1 MKIYGK
7 GKKHQIWCL
16 GPPWFPSTRDH
27 MIPPVVSNLRLE
39 CDKCLLQKIVLLN
52 RTGGTISYTVDTLN
66 HSRQESVVVVVVGNM
81 MALLLDRSQ
90 SRGWRARRIP
100 TNLSIL
106 AFVVLLCLV
115 ASGVGFYKS
124 IHLVTIT
131 TEYHNNNGDNTQGS
145 SLEFLSITRFFD
157 QLTASGRSKA
167 LLPDLREGRSQ
178 RFPTVEE
185 RVRIYMGHWYL
196 PPCDPT
202 KYGILYQYNYSDHTV
217 HLLIQSTTSQ
227 NSNNNVTDNATSAAS
242 ESIATSSLVISTNA
256 GSHLFFAKQSDYQ
269 QCDKTYRRDMRVQRE
284 CIDIRKSVPFS
295 LLWNQSANNNN
306 KSPTMIRQ
314 IQENHEQSQPPPPIL
329 LRIADGPRM
338 HLVPSFHYCRV
349 IQAAPRYENNNNASC
364 KTNVTA
370 ASPKHLSPIVWNLNS
385 DRFYGALHHVAGR
398 DSLWH
403 EKKDVAVFRGALT
416 GGKKADAKDDTA
428 AACQHYPRCRVVLMY
443 HNSTRVDSKLTG
455 ERLVRQRLRNHT
467 VNGVQVLGERLS
479 MSDLLRYKALI
490 FLPGNG
496 MFHLFHLLIVVV
508 KIHLLL
514 LTGD

>member
-1 MKIYGK
+1 MV
-7 GKKHQIWCL
+7 
-16 GPPWFPSTRDH
+16 PPWFINTFQ
-27 MIPPVVSNLRLE
+27 I
-39 CDKCLLQKIVLLN
+39 CDWSVTGACYLLL
-52 RTGGTISYTVDTLN
+52 TVDTLN
-66 HSRQESVVVVVVGNM
+66 HSRQESTVVVVVGNM

-90 SRGWRARRIP
+90 SRGWRARIIP

-131 TEYHNNNGDNTQGS
+131 TEYHNNNGDNKQGS

-157 QLTASGRSKA
+157 QLTTSGRSKP

-202 KYGILYQYNYSDHTV
+202 KNGILYQYNYSDHTV

-227 NSNNNVTDNATSAAS
+227 NGNNNVTDNVTSAAS
-242 ESIATSSLVISTNA
+242 ESIATTPSSLVISTNA

-269 QCDKTYRRDMRVQRE
+269 QCDKTYRKDMRVQRE

-314 IQENHEQSQPPPPIL
+314 IQENQEQSQPPPPIL
-329 LRIADGPRM
+329 LRISDGPRM

-403 EKKDVAVFRGALT
+403 EKKDVAVFRGTLT
-416 GGKKADAKDDTA
+416 GGEKADAKDDTA